1 MTTAARKGGKPP
13 MKIGVVMPIVE
24 DAEHGRPPDYAT
36 IRDLA
41 LQAEEAGFDS
51 IWVFDHLLFRGP
63 DQQTVGIWEAWTILS
78 ALAAETSRVEL
89 GTLVMCTA
97 FRNPALLA
105 KMASAVEEVSKG
117 RLILGLGAGW
127 HQPEF
132 DAFGFPFDHKV
143 DRFEEALQIIG
154 PLLRDGYVDFT
165 GKYYSAPNCELRPR
179 GPRPSGPPILIG
191 AFKPRMLQL
200 TARHADSW
208 NTCWLG
214 HAPALAEPRSKIEAA
229 CVAEGRDPATLDVT
243 VGVSIKYPARL
254 GADEPTP
261 GPDKVITGTPREVAD
276 AFQEYTQQGAAH
288 LICSLSPCHTESLSW
303 LAEAFNLYRAAA
315 PRDA

>member
-1 MTTAARKGGKPP
+1 MTIPTDRDTKRT

-24 DAEHGRPPDYAT
+24 DQELGQPPSYTT

-41 LQAEEAGFDS
+41 LQAEQSGFDS
-51 IWVFDHLLFRGP
+51 VWVFDHLLFRDP
-63 DQQTVGIWEAWTILS
+63 EKETVGIWEAWTILS
-78 ALAAETSRVEL
+78 ALAAATSQVEL

-105 KMASAVEEVSKG
+105 KMASTVEEVSNG

-143 DRFEEALQIIG
+143 DRFEEALKIIG
-154 PLLRDGYVDFT
+154 PLLREGYVDFNGT
-165 GKYYSAPNCELRPR
+165 YYSAPNCELRPR
-179 GPRPSGPPILIG
+179 GPRLGGPPILIG

-214 HAPALAEPRSKIEAA
+214 HAPALAEPRAKLEAA
-229 CVAEGRDPATLDVT
+229 CAAEGRDPTTLDVT
-243 VGVSIKYPARL
+243 VGVSIKYPD
-254 GADEPTP
+254 GSEPDEPASN
-261 GPDKVITGTPREVAD
+261 PDKVITGTAQDVAN
-276 AFQEYTQQGAAH
+276 AFQEYAQLDVAH
-288 LICSLSPCHTESLSW
+288 LICSLSPCHTKSVEW
-303 LAEAFNLYRAAA
+303 LAEALNLYRSAQTMEA
-315 PRDA
+315 

>member
-1 MTTAARKGGKPP
+1 MTTPTDRGASGST
-13 MKIGVVMPIVE
+13 KIGVVMPIAE
-24 DAEHGRPPDYAT
+24 DEQLGRPPSFST

-41 LQAEEAGFDS
+41 LQAEGSGFDS
-51 IWVFDHLLFRGP
+51 VWVFDHLLFRFHEG
-63 DQQTVGIWEAWTILS
+63 QTVGIYEVWTILS
-78 ALAAETSRVEL
+78 ALAAATSRVEL
-89 GTLVMCTA
+89 GTLVMCTP

-105 KMASAVEEVSKG
+105 KMASTVEEISDG

-143 DRFEEALQIIG
+143 NRFEEALQIIG
-154 PLLRDGYVDFT
+154 PLLRDGHVDFQ

-179 GPRPSGPPILIG
+179 GPRPAGPPLLIG

-214 HAPALAEPRSKIEAA
+214 HAEALAEPRAKMEAVCA
-229 CVAEGRDPATLDVT
+229 AEGRDPATLDVT
-243 VGVSIKYPARL
+243 VGITLQYPA
-254 GADEPTP
+254 AVA
-261 GPDKVITGTPREVAD
+261 PDAPPSNREKVITGTPDQVAA
-276 AFQEYTQQGAAH
+276 AFHEYAQLGVAH
-288 LICSLSPCHTESLSW
+288 LICALHPCHNESLTW
-303 LAEAFNLYRAAA
+303 LAEALSLYRAEQSGNA
-315 PRDA
+315 

>member
-1 MTTAARKGGKPP
+1 MTTPTDRESGGST
-13 MKIGVVMPIVE
+13 KIGVVLPIAE
-24 DAEHGRPPDYAT
+24 DEELGRPPSFST

-41 LQAEEAGFDS
+41 LQAEGSGFDS
-51 IWVFDHLLFRGP
+51 VWVFDHLLFRSPEG
-63 DQQTVGIWEAWTILS
+63 QTAGIYEAWTILS
-78 ALAAETSRVEL
+78 ALAVATSRVEL
-89 GTLVMCTA
+89 GTLVMCTP

-105 KMASAVEEVSKG
+105 KMVSTVEEVSNG

-154 PLLRDGYVDFT
+154 PLLREGQVDFQ

-179 GPRPSGPPILIG
+179 GPRPAGPPLLIG

-214 HAPALAEPRSKIEAA
+214 HAEALAEPRAKMEAA
-229 CVAEGRDPATLDVT
+229 CAAEGRDPATLDVT
-243 VGVSIKYPARL
+243 VGVTLQYPAAVE
-254 GADEPTP
+254 ADAPPPNRE
-261 GPDKVITGTPREVAD
+261 KVITGTPDEVAA
-276 AFQEYTQQGAAH
+276 AFQEYAQLGVAQ
-288 LICSLSPCHTESLSW
+288 LICALHPCHGESLAW
-303 LAEAFNLYRAAA
+303 LAQALSLYRSQQSSAA
-315 PRDA
+315 